1 MCNSQQGPLH
11 NPKLEFKKNISLAL
25 EVNKSETSSPKFLQ
39 KKKKKKSR
47 PSHWLQQVHQ
57 MQNKSEQ
64 PLFDSE
70 F

>member
-39 KKKKKKSR
+39 KIKKKKKK
-47 PSHWLQQVHQ
+47 H
-57 MQNKSEQ
+57 
-64 PLFDSE
+64 
-70 F
+70 